1 MVYLAHSVWQKVLK
15 PIYTKDGAAR
25 IGGVATGD
33 LCGDVATRVAV
44 WRSSGVAAAA
54 CRQSLHTC
62 LPNML
67 ESENKV
73 NKDIFNDIMIGVK
86 QRLVSSVAAA
96 KLRVAANQD
105 TAGCVSL
112 RFVFLTR
119 V

>member
-1 MVYLAHSVWQKVLK
+1 
-15 PIYTKDGAAR
+15 
-25 IGGVATGD
+25 
-33 LCGDVATRVAV
+33 
-44 WRSSGVAAAA
+44 
-54 CRQSLHTC
+54 
-62 LPNML
+62 ML

>member
-1 MVYLAHSVWQKVLK
+1 MVYLAHSVWQKLLK

-33 LCGDVATRVAV
+33 LCGDVATCVAV
-44 WRSSGVAAAA
+44 RSSGVAAAA

-96 KLRVAANQD
+96 DQD